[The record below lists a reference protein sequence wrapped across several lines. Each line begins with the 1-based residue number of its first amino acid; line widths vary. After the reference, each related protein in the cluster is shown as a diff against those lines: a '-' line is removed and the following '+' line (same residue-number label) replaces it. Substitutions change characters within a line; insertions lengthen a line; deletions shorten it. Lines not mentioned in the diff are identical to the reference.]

1 MLHQLKKLKYSFL
14 YRFTVYFIVMVIL
27 PFLCICL
34 LYQYLINDNYAK
46 NMVKNQQLTMENAS
60 LMFESKIDVVQDIFK
75 AVEANQEIKYYLE
88 YNPVKN
94 NMQFGEFVRI
104 HNFCEELSIMSSYLK
119 ELKIYCTS
127 PLAIYAA
134 PFEMLNDQNVEPAII
149 KELDKKM
156 VDSILWTL
164 VPQKEETFP
173 AVYAYKKLYTKN
185 YLQCIGYMEVQL
197 SSKLLEEHFQMVAEL
212 SGDKKSELSMFDEQ
226 GLLNV
231 NHAGTK
237 QKLPE
242 DGYEIK
248 KDEDRYCNHVEI
260 TRLNIC
266 IMLEGKLSDLKVELS
281 DNLLSMFFFGALI
294 LLLGSLIVYFLMI
307 LALSRRILAF
317 SSYIE
322 NVDPENW
329 YPFSDKK
336 RRNRGKDEF
345 DGLIATFNTLMEEK
359 GVLTS
364 KIQKMEQL
372 TKEAKYLA
380 LQGQIHPHFLYGTL
394 ETIRMIALENK
405 DREAAAMIFSLST
418 LLRYSFSISTKEVTL
433 QDELKIARHYLEIQS
448 VRLGERISYTFQVDE
463 TLKNLE
469 LPSFIL
475 QPILEN
481 AISYGVSQTMDA
493 CELKIEVYEG
503 KKEIVLRISNGG
515 KLITPERAAEV
526 NRLLSGEGAL
536 SEFKGERNGH
546 ALYNIKERLRI
557 FYGGNAEV
565 WLGVT
570 ENYTETCIRIN
581 ADTAKY
587 KKEKIETE

>member
-1 MLHQLKKLKYSFL
+1 MLHHLKKLKSSFL
-14 YRFTVYFIVMVIL
+14 YRFTVCFILMVIV
-27 PFLCICL
+27 PFLCICF
-34 LYQYLINDNYAK
+34 LYQYLINDNYTK
-46 NMVKNQQLTMENAS
+46 NMVKTQQLTMENAS
-60 LMFESKIDVVQDIFK
+60 LMLESKIDVVQDIFK

-134 PFEMLNDQNVEPAII
+134 PFEILNDQNIDPAII
-149 KELDKKM
+149 QELNECM
-156 VDSILWTL
+156 VDSILWIL
-164 VPQKEETFP
+164 VPQEGEKFP

-185 YLQCIGYMEVQL
+185 YLKCIGYMEVQL
-197 SSKLLEEHFQMVAEL
+197 SPKLLEEHFQMVEEL
-212 SGDKKSELSMFDEQ
+212 SSDKNSVLSMFDKQ
-226 GLLNV
+226 GLMSINYEGREWELL
-231 NHAGTK
+231 K
-237 QKLPE
+237 
-242 DGYEIK
+242 DGYELQK
-248 KDEDRYCNHVEI
+248 QEDRYYNHVEI

-266 IMLEGKLSDLKVELS
+266 MTLKGKLSDLKVGLS
-281 DNLLSMFFFGALI
+281 DNPLSLFFFGALI
-294 LLLGSLIVYFLMI
+294 LLLGSLIVYFSMI
-307 LALSRRILAF
+307 LALSKRILAF

-322 NVDPENW
+322 NVDPEKW
-329 YPFSDKK
+329 YPFLDKK
-336 RRNRGKDEF
+336 RRSGGKDEL
-345 DGLIATFNTLMEEK
+345 DGLIETFNTLMEEK
-359 GVLTS
+359 GILTS

-405 DREAAAMIFSLST
+405 DRAAATMIFSLSM

-433 QDELKIARHYLEIQS
+433 QEELEIARHYLEIQS
-448 VRLGERISYTFQVDE
+448 VRLGERISYSFQVDE
-463 TLKNLE
+463 KLKNLE

-481 AISYGVSQTMDA
+481 AISYGVSQSLDT
-493 CELKIEVYEG
+493 CELRIEAYE
-503 KKEIVLRISNGG
+503 KEATIVIRILNGG
-515 KLITPERAAEV
+515 KLAAPERVDEV
-526 NRLLSGEGAL
+526 NLLLSGKIAL

-557 FYGGNAEV
+557 FFEEQAEV
-565 WLGVT
+565 LLGVT
-570 ENYTETCIRIN
+570 KDYTETCIRISGD
-581 ADTAKY
+581 AAKY
-587 KKEKIETE
+587 KKEKQEG